1 MLTGLAE
8 SRFSGRAVGA
18 RFEIDIAEA
27 AFASP
32 RKQCDLLVH
41 GQVGDRFS
49 GLRVRD
55 HGAGGHAQHDVIGTF
70 TAALGTAPAL
80 TVPRA
85 VDAREAVFDQ
95 RIDVSV
101 GDRVDAAAAAAVPAI
116 RPSARHVLFAPEA
129 HDAVAA
135 VAGVDLDARFVDEF
149 HGACGNKKAL
159 PRG

>member
-1 MLTGLAE
+1 MLTGLAG

-27 AFASP
+27 AFASL

-55 HGAGGHAQHDVIGTF
+55 HGAGGHAQQDVIGTF
-70 TAALGTAPAL
+70 PAALGTAPAL

-85 VDAREAVFDQ
+85 VNAGEAIFDQ

-101 GDRVDAAAAAAVPAI
+101 GDRGDTAAPAAAPAL
-116 RPSARHVLFAPEA
+116 RPSAPPVLFAPEA
-129 HDAVAA
+129 PDAVAA
-135 VAGVDLDARFVDEF
+135 GSGV
-149 HGACGNKKAL
+149 
-159 PRG
+159 